1 MAELARELA
10 REGGCEGGGEGVASL
25 FGDLV
30 GQPRA
35 VGLLEAALRQRRV
48 APAYLFAGPEGVG
61 RRLAALRFLEGL
73 VVGEGVEG
81 DAAVRRRLAQGNHP
95 DLLWV
100 EPTYS
105 HQGKLVPASQAEAEG
120 VNRRTPPQLRL
131 EQIRDVSRF
140 LSRRSVEARG
150 AMVVLEAAEAMAEA
164 AANALLKTLE
174 EPGDGLLIL
183 ISAAPDR
190 LLSTIRSRCQQI
202 PFRRLEPRQLRQVLE
217 RQGAGP
223 IDGAGGKGAAG
234 EGGVAGDGGGR
245 DRAAGAGAARDGGSA
260 GDGGAAGDGAAGKS
274 GADRDGAAGKSGAT
288 GDGLARDDDP
298 PELLEL
304 AAGSPGALL
313 EHRRQWR
320 GLPEGLAERLG
331 ALPSDPLSALA
342 LARDLSEA
350 LDGDQQLWLLNWLQ
364 LSRWR
369 RQPRPAELE
378 RLEQL
383 RRQLRSHVQP
393 RLAWEVA
400 LLELAGLKAQ

>member
-10 REGGCEGGGEGVASL
+10 REGGGEGVATL

-217 RQGAGP
+217 RQEAGP

-245 DRAAGAGAARDGGSA
+245 DMAAGAGAARDGGSA
-260 GDGGAAGDGAAGKS
+260 GDGGAPG
-274 GADRDGAAGKSGAT
+274 DGAAGKSGAT

>member
-1 MAELARELA
+1 
-10 REGGCEGGGEGVASL
+10 
-25 FGDLV
+25 
-30 GQPRA
+30 
-35 VGLLEAALRQRRV
+35 
-48 APAYLFAGPEGVG
+48 
-61 RRLAALRFLEGL
+61 
-73 VVGEGVEG
+73 
-81 DAAVRRRLAQGNHP
+81 
-95 DLLWV
+95 
-100 EPTYS
+100 
-105 HQGKLVPASQAEAEG
+105 
-120 VNRRTPPQLRL
+120 
-131 EQIRDVSRF
+131 
-140 LSRRSVEARG
+140 
-150 AMVVLEAAEAMAEA
+150 
-164 AANALLKTLE
+164 
-174 EPGDGLLIL
+174 
-183 ISAAPDR
+183 
-190 LLSTIRSRCQQI
+190 
-202 PFRRLEPRQLRQVLE
+202 VLE

-245 DRAAGAGAARDGGSA
+245 DRAAGAGAARDGDSA
-260 GDGGAAGDGAAGKS
+260 GDGGAAG
-274 GADRDGAAGKSGAT
+274 DGAAGKSGAT

>member
-1 MAELARELA
+1 MAEL
-10 REGGCEGGGEGVASL
+10 
-25 FGDLV
+25 FGQLV

-35 VGLLEAALRQRRV
+35 VGLLEAALRHDRV

-61 RRLAALRFLEGL
+61 RRLAALCFLEGL
-73 VVGEGVEG
+73 VLGHGG
-81 DAAVRRRLAQGNHP
+81 QADPGVRRRLAQGNHP

-105 HQGKLVPASQAEAEG
+105 HQGKLVPASRAEAEG

-131 EQIRDVSRF
+131 DQIREVSRF
-140 LSRRSVEARG
+140 LARRPVEARG

-183 ISAAPDR
+183 ISAAPEQ
-190 LLSTIRSRCQQI
+190 LLATIRSRCQQI
-202 PFRRLEPRQLRQVLE
+202 PFRRLEPQQLRLVLE
-217 RQGAGP
+217 RQG
-223 IDGAGGKGAAG
+223 DGQAAEAGG
-234 EGGVAGDGGGR
+234 
-245 DRAAGAGAARDGGSA
+245 
-260 GDGGAAGDGAAGKS
+260 
-274 GADRDGAAGKSGAT
+274 
-288 GDGLARDDDP
+288 DDP

-320 GLPEGLAERLG
+320 ALPEGLAQRLVE
-331 ALPSDPLSALA
+331 LSPDPLLALA

-350 LDGDQQLWLLNWLQ
+350 LDGDQQLWLLNWWQ
-364 LSRWR
+364 LCRWR
-369 RQPRPAELE
+369 RRPRPAELE
-378 RLEQL
+378 RLERL

-400 LLELAGLKAQ
+400 LLELAGLKPP

>member
-1 MAELARELA
+1 MAELFGEL
-10 REGGCEGGGEGVASL
+10 L
-25 FGDLV
+25 

-35 VGLLEAALRQRRV
+35 VALLEAALRQRRV
-48 APAYLFAGPEGVG
+48 APAYLFAGPDGVG

-73 VVGEGVEG
+73 LAGAQGPG
-81 DAAVRRRLAQGNHP
+81 DPALRRRLAQGNHP

-105 HQGKLVPASQAEAEG
+105 HQGKLVPASQAQAEG

-131 EQIRDVSRF
+131 EQIREISRF
-140 LSRRSVEARG
+140 LARRPVEARG

-183 ISAAPDR
+183 ISAAPDQ

-202 PFRRLEPRQLRQVLE
+202 PFRRLEPPLLRQVLE
-217 RQGAGP
+217 RQENP
-223 IDGAGGKGAAG
+223 HDTAAG
-234 EGGVAGDGGGR
+234 EG
-245 DRAAGAGAARDGGSA
+245 
-260 GDGGAAGDGAAGKS
+260 
-274 GADRDGAAGKSGAT
+274 
-288 GDGLARDDDP
+288 DP

-320 GLPEGLAERLG
+320 ALPDGLAERLV
-331 ALPSDPLSALA
+331 ALPADPVVALT

-369 RQPRPAELE
+369 REPRPAEVE
-378 RLEQL
+378 RLERL

-400 LLELAGLKAQ
+400 LLELAGLKTA